1 MQNLKTR
8 VHDYFVKEIWSVN
21 TDSLGIVRAFS
32 IKILRLFYVTAREF
46 SEGYLTLRAMS
57 LVYTTLLSLV
67 PLLAV
72 SFSVLKAFGV
82 HNQIQPILL
91 NFLDALGPRGE
102 EITHRIIEFVENM
115 KVGVLGTLGLS
126 LLIYTVIS
134 LIQKIENAFNA
145 IWRIGKPRSLTR
157 KFSDYMSV
165 VLIGPVLMFSAL
177 GLTASISSAAV
188 IKKVMSIE
196 PFGSVL
202 FLAGKLIP
210 YFFVCAAF
218 TFIYSF
224 IPNTKVKF
232 GSALV
237 GGLFAGIL
245 WETTGW
251 AFASFVVSSTK
262 YAAIYSGFAVLI
274 MFMIWLYLS
283 WFILLVGAKVSFY
296 HQYPHFLSVKKETL
310 SLSNRLREKLSFLVM
325 FLIGEHFHYRKPPWT
340 IDSLINKLDL
350 PVEPIQDVLSGL
362 RIKGLV
368 KETNDDPPAYLPAR
382 DLETIR
388 LNDLLKSVRNGEEIA
403 HSVENRFLSMSEVNT
418 VMARVDRAIEGA
430 LGNETLRDIVLKKT
444 PHEP

>member
-1 MQNLKTR
+1 MQNLKAR

-72 SFSVLKAFGV
+72 SCSVLKAFGV

-91 NFLDALGPRGE
+91 NFLGALGPRGE
-102 EITHRIIEFVENM
+102 EITYKIIGFVENM

-145 IWRIGKPRSLTR
+145 IWRIGKSRSLAR

-165 VLIGPVLMFSAL
+165 ILIGPVLMFSAL

-188 IKKVMSIE
+188 IQKIMSIE

-202 FLAGKLIP
+202 FFAGKLIP

-224 IPNTKVKF
+224 IIRLCPCWRVVCRN
-232 GSALV
+232 SV
-237 GGLFAGIL
+237 GDNG
-245 WETTGW
+245 
-251 AFASFVVSSTK
+251 
-262 YAAIYSGFAVLI
+262 
-274 MFMIWLYLS
+274 M
-283 WFILLVGAKVSFY
+283 
-296 HQYPHFLSVKKETL
+296 
-310 SLSNRLREKLSFLVM
+310 
-325 FLIGEHFHYRKPPWT
+325 
-340 IDSLINKLDL
+340 
-350 PVEPIQDVLSGL
+350 GL
-362 RIKGLV
+362 RLFCG
-368 KETNDDPPAYLPAR
+368 
-382 DLETIR
+382 
-388 LNDLLKSVRNGEEIA
+388 
-403 HSVENRFLSMSEVNT
+403 
-418 VMARVDRAIEGA
+418 
-430 LGNETLRDIVLKKT
+430 
-444 PHEP
+444 

>member
-1 MQNLKTR
+1 MQNLKAR

-91 NFLDALGPRGE
+91 NFLGALGPRGE
-102 EITHRIIEFVENM
+102 EITYKIIGFVENM

-145 IWRIGKPRSLTR
+145 IWRIGKSRSLAR

-165 VLIGPVLMFSAL
+165 ILIGPVLMFSAL

-188 IKKVMSIE
+188 IQKIMSIE

-202 FLAGKLIP
+202 FFAGKLIP

-274 MFMIWLYLS
+274 MFMIWLYIS

-388 LNDLLKSVRNGEEIA
+388 LNDLLKSVRDGEEIA
-403 HSVENRFLSMSEVNT
+403 HSVENRFLSMSEVDT